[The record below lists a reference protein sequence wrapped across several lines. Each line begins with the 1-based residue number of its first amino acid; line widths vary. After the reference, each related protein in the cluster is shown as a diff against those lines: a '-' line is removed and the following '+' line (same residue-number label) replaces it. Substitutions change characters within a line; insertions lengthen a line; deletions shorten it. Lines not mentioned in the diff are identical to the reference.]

1 MLGSPS
7 AEGRAWAV
15 GPVAVSAWEAA
26 GESQLARVAG
36 ESQLARPAGSPSAA
50 VLELAAVPRLEPLLA
65 LEWV

>member
-26 GESQLARVAG
+26 AESQLARV
-36 ESQLARPAGSPSAA
+36 AGSPSAA